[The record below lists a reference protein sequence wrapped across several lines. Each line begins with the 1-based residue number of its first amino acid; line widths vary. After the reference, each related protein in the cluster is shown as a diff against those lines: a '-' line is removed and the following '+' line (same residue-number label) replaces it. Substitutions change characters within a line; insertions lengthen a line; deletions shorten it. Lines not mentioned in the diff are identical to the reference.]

1 MKAAI
6 TDYIEDEYEGNAADF
21 APTSKVV
28 VDEDDRYVGSDK
40 ESREYS
46 VPLEPIVIKSV
57 KVKELLILFR
67 TRRFAPDDKIKKDRF
82 PRERGNGSFKF
93 VVAGGTYLK
102 VFASCRRILRISE
115 CRGRGL
121 GIFPLFLKI
130 AGKYCLAVFFYP

>member
-1 MKAAI
+1 MYYTPKEKCATYVDVKRSDGKGNDAKLYKYNSATSLFYISLSSSSSGSGTSYCTFATLEDDSVEVLDDLKAAI

-57 KVKELLILFR
+57 KVK
-67 TRRFAPDDKIKKDRF
+67 
-82 PRERGNGSFKF
+82 S
-93 VVAGGTYLK
+93 Y
-102 VFASCRRILRISE
+102 
-115 CRGRGL
+115 
-121 GIFPLFLKI
+121 
-130 AGKYCLAVFFYP
+130 